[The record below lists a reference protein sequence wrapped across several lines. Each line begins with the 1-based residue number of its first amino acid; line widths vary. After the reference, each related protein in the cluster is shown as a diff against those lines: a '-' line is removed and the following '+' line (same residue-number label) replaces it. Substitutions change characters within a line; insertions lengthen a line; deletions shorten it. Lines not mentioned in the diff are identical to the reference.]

1 MGFIATL
8 LPILLEVLAAA
19 PKVIDEAPAVI
30 KSVKH
35 VWHLAT
41 QKEAPTDDERARFD
55 AALEET
61 HKALQD
67 S

>member
-1 MGFIATL
+1 MPIALL
-8 LPILLEVLAAA
+8 LPILTQVLA
-19 PKVIDEAPAVI
+19 EAPAVI
-30 KSVKH
+30 EEAPIVIKSVKRM
-35 VWHLAT
+35 WELAT
-41 QKEAPTDDERARFD
+41 QKTAPTPAEQSQFD